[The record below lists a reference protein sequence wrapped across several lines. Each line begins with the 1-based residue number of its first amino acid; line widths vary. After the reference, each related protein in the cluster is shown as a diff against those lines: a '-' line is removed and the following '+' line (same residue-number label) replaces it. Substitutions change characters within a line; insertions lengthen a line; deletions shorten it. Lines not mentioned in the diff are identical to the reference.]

1 MSKLNLQNILSEMTN
16 DEFRDAEEAD
26 RLESHPERD
35 MIKKIQ
41 ALIRNEKN
49 KSIDPNSAAVDK
61 DGNIKD
67 KTAGEFAES
76 SELDE
81 TFKTDG
87 SSEDSVDNID
97 KVASPDAKA
106 SDYDA
111 AIGSERSED
120 DKEQSDITQTTK
132 PMYEDMNLMSLAKKL
147 GIDVDDLKD
156 KVNKM
161 KSKEK
166 DEIEA
171 SARASMAEARVD
183 RDVAERIE
191 GMLNIPLKRKFLDSF
206 MDVWQDLIEE
216 DPFYA
221 EDVINHLN
229 NEMHKE
235 IDGYQAAGDRLAG
248 LGEDNDPSGAYL
260 EGDPDEKVMGENG
273 DVEDYAEEIKEDSSK
288 DLLDKIRKHLKG
300 SDRNFQDNEI
310 EMYIDSLRRDIK
322 RGEFDGVES
331 QSMEDH
337 EEDLLNYIDDK
348 ALQEHFG
355 RFLKD
360 YQ

>member
-147 GIDVDDLKD
+147 CIDVDDLKD
-156 KVNKM
+156 KVNKI

-166 DEIEA
+166 
-171 SARASMAEARVD
+171 MK
-183 RDVAERIE
+183 
-191 GMLNIPLKRKFLDSF
+191 LKLVLEHQWLKLE
-206 MDVWQDLIEE
+206 LI
-216 DPFYA
+216 
-221 EDVINHLN
+221 VT
-229 NEMHKE
+229 
-235 IDGYQAAGDRLAG
+235 
-248 LGEDNDPSGAYL
+248 
-260 EGDPDEKVMGENG
+260 
-273 DVEDYAEEIKEDSSK
+273 
-288 DLLDKIRKHLKG
+288 
-300 SDRNFQDNEI
+300 
-310 EMYIDSLRRDIK
+310 
-322 RGEFDGVES
+322 
-331 QSMEDH
+331 
-337 EEDLLNYIDDK
+337 
-348 ALQEHFG
+348 
-355 RFLKD
+355 
-360 YQ
+360 